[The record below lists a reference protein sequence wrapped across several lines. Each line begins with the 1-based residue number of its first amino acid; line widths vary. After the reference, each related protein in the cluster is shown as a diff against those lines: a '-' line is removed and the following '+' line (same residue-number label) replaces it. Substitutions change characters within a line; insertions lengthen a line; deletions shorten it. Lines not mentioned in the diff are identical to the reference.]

1 MAQDDR
7 RQRGLT
13 LEELCTAPVF
23 CWEQRTGRCF
33 CGSAEFRILSGVQL
47 NGSNLPFPGITPVG
61 VSELHQGQVTPGCLP
76 VVLHPSAGWEG
87 DAAVGFQAVAPAQA
101 ALPQRHRF
109 GRLEGPIFDCT
120 VAIRVSLMLFLQ
132 AVKSWGCFSVIQF
145 GRGSFR

>member
-33 CGSAEFRILSGVQL
+33 CGSAEFQILPGGSVKWVEFALPWYNSSGCVRIAPGTGHTWLSPRGA
-47 NGSNLPFPGITPVG
+47 SPFSWMGRRCCRG
-61 VSELHQGQVTPGCLP
+61 
-76 VVLHPSAGWEG
+76 
-87 DAAVGFQAVAPAQA
+87 VAPAQA

-145 GRGSFR
+145 GRGSF